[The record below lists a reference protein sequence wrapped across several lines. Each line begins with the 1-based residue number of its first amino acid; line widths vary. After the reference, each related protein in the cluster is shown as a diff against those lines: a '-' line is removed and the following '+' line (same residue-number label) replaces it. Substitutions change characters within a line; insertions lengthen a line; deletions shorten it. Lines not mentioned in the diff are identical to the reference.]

1 MEEETTGSSE
11 TTDAASVKEMDCR
24 LNIILDLFRF
34 SPSPSEQAA
43 QWWSDALK
51 DEIHN
56 KAEEDGDGWN
66 DEVEQKQRTHIDG
79 KVQCSEEHLAD
90 VVHDKGVEG
99 EDEETA
105 PRKHC
110 TGSCLARLN
119 QICGDTDDGDDAEQY
134 PGLVDEDVV
143 FPTLR
148 QGIGNGQGQID
159 ECDGP

>member
-1 MEEETTGSSE
+1 MEEEITGSSE

-90 VVHDKGVEG
+90 VVHNEGVKGKH
-99 EDEETA
+99 EETA
-105 PRKHC
+105 PSKHC
-110 TGSCLARLN
+110 IGSCLARLN
-119 QICGDTDDGDDAEQY
+119 QICGDTDDGDDAQDDAS
-134 PGLVDEDVV
+134 LVDEDVV
-143 FPTLR
+143 FPSFR
-148 QGIGNGQGQID
+148 QGVGNG
-159 ECDGP
+159 